1 MNKGTSLKSIIL
13 GTESDNKIIFARM
26 ITGIIFVSEGIMKY
40 LFLEMLGPGRFAEI
54 GFSHAIFWAYF
65 TGAFEISC
73 GILVLFGLFT
83 RLASI
88 PLLIIMITA
97 FITTKLP
104 VLTTKGFWSFMHDYR
119 TDFSLTLLLIL
130 LMIYGG
136 GNLSLDFK
144 IFNSR
149 GS

>member
-1 MNKGTSLKSIIL
+1 MNNGKNLKSFIL
-13 GTESDNKIIFARM
+13 STDRDNKIIFARL
-26 ITGIIFVSEGIMKY
+26 ITGLIFISEGIMKY
-40 LFLEMLGPGRFAEI
+40 LFLEMLGPGRFAQI
-54 GFSHAIFWAYF
+54 GFNHAIFWAYF

-73 GILVLFGLFT
+73 GFLVLSGLFT

-104 VLTTKGFWSFMHDYR
+104 VLATKGVWTFLHEYR
-119 TDFSLTLLLIL
+119 TDFSLTVLLIL
-130 LMIYGG
+130 LIIYGG
-136 GNLSLDFK
+136 GNWSLDLK
-144 IFNSR
+144 IFQSK

>member
-1 MNKGTSLKSIIL
+1 MNNGKNLKSFIL
-13 GTESDNKIIFARM
+13 STDRDNKIIYARL
-26 ITGIIFVSEGIMKY
+26 ITGLIFISEGIMKY
-40 LFLEMLGPGRFAEI
+40 LFLEMLGPGRFAQI
-54 GFSHAIFWAYF
+54 GFNHAIFWAYF

-73 GILVLFGLFT
+73 GFLVLSGLFT

-104 VLTTKGFWSFMHDYR
+104 VLATKGVWTFLHEYR
-119 TDFSLTLLLIL
+119 TDFSLTVLLIL
-130 LMIYGG
+130 LIIYGG
-136 GNLSLDFK
+136 GNWSLDLK
-144 IFNSR
+144 IFQSK

>member
-136 GNLSLDFK
+136 GNLSLDLK

>member
-1 MNKGTSLKSIIL
+1 MNNGKNLKSFIL
-13 GTESDNKIIFARM
+13 STDRDNKIIYARL
-26 ITGIIFVSEGIMKY
+26 ITGLIFVSEGIMKY
-40 LFLEMLGPGRFAEI
+40 LFLEMLGPGRFAQI
-54 GFSHAIFWAYF
+54 GFNHAIFWAYF

-73 GILVLFGLFT
+73 GFLVLSGLFT

-104 VLTTKGFWSFMHDYR
+104 VLATKGVWTFLHEYR
-119 TDFSLTLLLIL
+119 TDFSLTVLLIL
-130 LMIYGG
+130 LIIYGG
-136 GNLSLDFK
+136 GNWSLDLK
-144 IFNSR
+144 IFQSK